1 MEKTAIF
8 KRKRLRLIPLA
19 MIAACLFV
27 FVFSTFVSAEYLPI
41 TFKTTK
47 DSLNIRTQPDTYSEL
62 LTVIEKKGTLLY
74 PVEQVSDNW
83 YKIRFAGGVNGYVF
97 RDYVETGDAL
107 KSSVSLFPGAALR
120 TGPSDSSV
128 IQKMCSIST
137 EMSIV
142 GQDGNWYKATSFRG
156 ETGYVLKSSV
166 VNPIKSY
173 PEYTPALPEVPA
185 IEIYKV
191 KTSTTA
197 KVRTGPGTGNSIL
210 TEVANGELITV
221 TGKTK
226 GTDGN
231 DWYKIT
237 VLNGKT
243 GYIRG
248 DLVATF
254 DTSILKGKT
263 IVIDPGHGSIKT
275 EGGTIDNGNVGID
288 GVLEKDLNLPMSQ
301 YLQAYL
307 VKAGATVV
315 MTRTADKGY
324 MSLADRAAYANS
336 NNADILISVHCN
348 RSNDAKV
355 KGSLVYYSKSYYNN
369 GKLTEYAANAA
380 EVQKRLKLA
389 NAVQNSLLLDT
400 GANNAGI
407 KHDSLAVLN
416 RTIAPSIYAEPGYM
430 SNAEEEK
437 LLTSYSYQILCAQ
450 GMYKGILKYFE

>member
-1 MEKTAIF
+1 
-8 KRKRLRLIPLA
+8 
-19 MIAACLFV
+19 
-27 FVFSTFVSAEYLPI
+27 
-41 TFKTTK
+41 
-47 DSLNIRTQPDTYSEL
+47 
-62 LTVIEKKGTLLY
+62 
-74 PVEQVSDNW
+74 
-83 YKIRFAGGVNGYVF
+83 
-97 RDYVETGDAL
+97 
-107 KSSVSLFPGAALR
+107 
-120 TGPSDSSV
+120 
-128 IQKMCSIST
+128 
-137 EMSIV
+137 
-142 GQDGNWYKATSFRG
+142 
-156 ETGYVLKSSV
+156 
-166 VNPIKSY
+166 
-173 PEYTPALPEVPA
+173 
-185 IEIYKV
+185 
-191 KTSTTA
+191 
-197 KVRTGPGTGNSIL
+197 
-210 TEVANGELITV
+210 
-221 TGKTK
+221 
-226 GTDGN
+226 
-231 DWYKIT
+231 
-237 VLNGKT
+237 
-243 GYIRG
+243 
-248 DLVATF
+248 
-254 DTSILKGKT
+254 
-263 IVIDPGHGSIKT
+263 
-275 EGGTIDNGNVGID
+275 
-288 GVLEKDLNLPMSQ
+288 MSQ

-369 GKLTEYAANAA
+369 GKLTEYADNAA